1 MASNNIIDFQTY
13 KEAKEDEKKDQ
24 SDGYVVHE
32 LMCVKCYHRYISAD
46 PEKLWLADI
55 KCHKCGT
62 VGTTICTGQWIPD
75 RDDLMEA
82 AEYVYEEYIHKK
94 SEEQES

>member
-1 MASNNIIDFQTY
+1 MADILDFQAY
-13 KEAKEDEKKDQ
+13 KEAKEDEQNNQNNDH
-24 SDGYVVHE
+24 YIVHE
-32 LMCVKCYHRYISAD
+32 LICVKCYNRYISVD

-82 AEYVYEEYIHKK
+82 ADDVYSKWRK
-94 SEEQES
+94 EEQE